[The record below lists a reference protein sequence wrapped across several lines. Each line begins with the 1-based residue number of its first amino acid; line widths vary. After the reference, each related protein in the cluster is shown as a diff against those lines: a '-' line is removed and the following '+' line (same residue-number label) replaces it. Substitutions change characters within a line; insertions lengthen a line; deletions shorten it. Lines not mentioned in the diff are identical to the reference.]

1 MTDELA
7 ASDAL
12 WAKLDA
18 IANITTYDGE
28 VPKNPPLGA
37 DGRVDPY
44 AVLYAGGGLRFA
56 SALNGLQ
63 SSLSSTFQVTCAAGD
78 RTRAM
83 WCVRQVRDGL
93 IGPITIGGR
102 TYLVRSTDLDPGP
115 IRRDDNVT
123 PVRFYLPLEFFLLVP

>member
-1 MTDELA
+1 VTDELA
-7 ASDAL
+7 VHDAL

-18 IANITTYDGE
+18 IANVTAYDGE
-28 VPKNPPLGA
+28 VPASPPVGQN
-37 DGRVDPY
+37 GRVKPY
-44 AVLYAGGGLRFA
+44 AVLYAGGGQRF
-56 SALNGLQ
+56 SSGLDGIQ
-63 SSLSSTFQVTCAAGD
+63 SSLSTVAQVTAAAGEQID
-78 RTRAM
+78 AM

-93 IGPITIGGR
+93 LGPITISGR